1 MCRSIK
7 PLFNFTPPT
16 TDADVRAAAL
26 QYVRK
31 VADTRKPSR
40 QNQAAFDAAV
50 EDIHQATRR
59 LLDALVATTPP
70 RDRVRFEALKR
81 LRFEKDAQRR

>member
-7 PLFNFTPPT
+7 TLRGTDPPT

-31 VADTRKPSR
+31 VSGYRVPSR
-40 QNQAAFDAAV
+40 ANRDVFERAV
-50 EDIHQATRR
+50 EDVADATLR
-59 LLDALVATTPP
+59 LL
-70 RDRVRFEALKR
+70 EAVGVG
-81 LRFEKDAQRR
+81 ASPT